1 MTQRDQGPADS
12 LVFKWREEREETAGD
27 EGQSRTVFYCRRP
40 MKARDE
46 ADREIADIV
55 GWLRKH
61 YRRHDQYSYRIQR
74 SDTTTMRQVL
84 DVRHGAVVVED
95 RTTTFGPWML
105 DFEISIASDSRE
117 RFALAFQVNDDRG

>member
-1 MTQRDQGPADS
+1 MTQRERAKTEP
-12 LVFKWREEREETAGD
+12 LVFKWREESTDAENGA
-27 EGQSRTVFYCRRP
+27 RTVFFCRRP
-40 MKARDE
+40 MKGRDE
-46 ADREIADIV
+46 ADHEIAEIV
-55 GWLRKH
+55 GWLRKN

-84 DVRHGAVVVED
+84 DVRHGEVVVED

-117 RFALAFQVNDDRG
+117 RFALAFQVSDDRG